1 MMFQGPL
8 PENRKLAGTTF
19 VIFSYASSDIMI
31 KFESEE
37 FLRAELEMASNGNSR
52 LAKDYLNI

>member
-8 PENRKLAGTTF
+8 PENRKLAGTAF

-31 KFESEE
+31 KFESEPE
-37 FLRAELEMASNGNSR
+37 GLNLKRQVMA
-52 LAKDYLNI
+52 IHV